1 MAADP
6 TIPTCPVHHGQTVRR
21 RCDHCG
27 QPVCDVCLTG
37 RVGLDARSD
46 GAAGRGTTL
55 PAGDAVDADD
65 LDDPSVLDGPHGS
78 GVRPTGACPTCG
90 ATLRVERAAV
100 ESRGLP
106 ASAQRPPASPDVA
119 RGGTPVTYALLAIYV
134 AVFIIERLLERT
146 MPLTLLGAQINELVI
161 DGQWW
166 RVLTATMLH
175 AGITH
180 LAFNGY
186 ALYVLGPQLE
196 RGVGSAAFAALYV
209 ASGIAGG
216 VAFLVGMPSGVAV
229 GASGAIFGLFGAYL
243 AAAWVNRDSTA
254 GRAGLSQLGTLLL
267 INLALPLFVPG
278 IAWQAHLGGLV
289 TGFAIGMWWA
299 MSRRRHGRAF
309 RSWHMVA
316 VPVGVSVALLLG
328 LLWYT

>member
-6 TIPTCPVHHGQTVRR
+6 TVPTCPVHHGQMVRR
-21 RCDHCG
+21 RCDNCG

-37 RVGLDARSD
+37 MADPEDPYASAAPDTATATDGTGDADR
-46 GAAGRGTTL
+46 AGRSGPPGTR
-55 PAGDAVDADD
+55 PAW
-65 LDDPSVLDGPHGS
+65 
-78 GVRPTGACPTCG
+78 CPTCG
-90 ATLRVERAAV
+90 AALAVDALVEERDTPDSPLPGRV
-100 ESRGLP
+100 P
-106 ASAQRPPASPDVA
+106 AHVA
-119 RGGTPVTYALLAIYV
+119 GGGAPVTFALLAIYV
-134 AVFIIERLLERT
+134 AVFVIERLLERS
-146 MPLTLLGAQINELVI
+146 MPLTLLGAQINELVV

-175 AGITH
+175 AGIAH

-216 VAFLVGMPSGVAV
+216 VAFLVGVPSGVAV

-243 AAAWVNRDSTA
+243 AAAWVNRDSAA

-267 INLALPLFVPG
+267 INLALPLFIPG
-278 IAWQAHLGGLV
+278 IAWQAHVGGLV
-289 TGFAIGMWWA
+289 TGFGIGLWWA
-299 MSRRRHGRAF
+299 TSRRRNGRGF
-309 RSWHMVA
+309 RGWHMVA
-316 VPVGVSVALLLG
+316 VPLAVSVVLLLG